1 MLRLGILVSVFLTAK
16 RVLFNIP
23 CVCSV
28 RETFEAIHFEIR
40 DVLNLS

>member
-1 MLRLGILVSVFLTAK
+1 MLRLGILVSVLTAK